1 MFVVK
6 GNLVV
11 GGDFPATTWQTN
23 FPVHDAGTLL
33 TGEETSRPQKD
44 GMGARWPVRSYK
56 TNASSRDPLTN
67 HNSLSSLTKPPANFW
82 FHYFERGEQR
92 E

>member
-6 GNLVV
+6 GNLVA

-44 GMGARWPVRSYK
+44 GMGAR
-56 TNASSRDPLTN
+56 
-67 HNSLSSLTKPPANFW
+67 
-82 FHYFERGEQR
+82 
-92 E
+92 